1 MRFMFIKVRK
11 MATKQELEK
20 EIELLKREISNL
32 RCDVFDL
39 NSMDNIRIRFGNKR
53 QEEFSIN
60 FGLDDDSIIKIYF
73 EKGISIIPN
82 ASNSFFIKVK

>member
-1 MRFMFIKVRK
+1 

-20 EIELLKREISNL
+20 EIESLKREISNL
-32 RCDVFDL
+32 RMDVFDL
-39 NSMDNIRIRFGNKR
+39 NSMDNIRIRFGDKR
-53 QEEFSIN
+53 QEEFSISL
-60 FGLDDDSIIKIYF
+60 GLDSPDLVKIYF

>member
-1 MRFMFIKVRK
+1 

-39 NSMDNIRIRFGNKR
+39 NAMDNIRIRFGNKR
-53 QEEFSIN
+53 QEEFSMN
-60 FGLDDDSIIKIYF
+60 FGVDDNSIIKIYF

-82 ASNSFFIKVK
+82 ASSSFFIKVR

>member
-1 MRFMFIKVRK
+1 

-39 NSMDNIRIRFGNKR
+39 NAMDNIRIRFGNKR
-53 QEEFSIN
+53 QDEFLISLD
-60 FGLDDDSIIKIYF
+60 LDDDSIVKVYF

-82 ASNSFFIKVK
+82 ASSSFLIKVR

>member
-1 MRFMFIKVRK
+1 

-39 NSMDNIRIRFGNKR
+39 NAMDNIRIRFGNKR

-60 FGLDDDSIIKIYF
+60 FGLDDDSIIEIYF

-82 ASNSFFIKVK
+82 ALNSFFIKVK

>member
-1 MRFMFIKVRK
+1 

-39 NSMDNIRIRFGNKR
+39 NAMDNIRIRFGNKR

-73 EKGISIIPN
+73 EKEISIIPN

>member
-1 MRFMFIKVRK
+1 

-20 EIELLKREISNL
+20 EIESLKREISNL
-32 RCDVFDL
+32 RMDVFDL
-39 NSMDNIRIRFGNKR
+39 NNMDNIRIRFGNKR
-53 QEEFSIN
+53 REEFSIIL
-60 FGLDDDSIIKIYF
+60 GLDNPDLVKIYF

>member
-1 MRFMFIKVRK
+1 

-20 EIELLKREISNL
+20 EIELLKIEISNL

-39 NSMDNIRIRFGNKR
+39 NAMDNIRIRFGNKR
-53 QEEFSIN
+53 QDEFLISL
-60 FGLDDDSIIKIYF
+60 GLDDDSIIKVYF

-82 ASNSFFIKVK
+82 ASNSFFIKVR